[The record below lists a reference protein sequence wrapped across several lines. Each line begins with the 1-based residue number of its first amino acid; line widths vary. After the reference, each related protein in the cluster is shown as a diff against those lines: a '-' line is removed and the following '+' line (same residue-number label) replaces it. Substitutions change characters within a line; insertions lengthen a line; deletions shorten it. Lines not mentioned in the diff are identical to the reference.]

1 MLDYNKSAKFTAFE
15 YTSSRKEE
23 RSVLDYFSYDKV
35 FNKNT
40 CLVVETTDDENFEKG
55 VMSSNGDDDD
65 HEI

>member
-1 MLDYNKSAKFTAFE
+1 VVE
-15 YTSSRKEE
+15 RKEE
-23 RSVLDYFSYDKV
+23 RSALYYFSYDRV
-35 FNKNT
+35 FNKSV